1 VQGKVIE
8 IVLVSIDKEGK
19 RQREKE
25 RETEREGGRE
35 GKRETETERGET
47 ERAGKTH
54 FPNTLPVIHSFQ
66 LLSSS

>member
-1 VQGKVIE
+1 MREERK
-8 IVLVSIDKEGK
+8 
-19 RQREKE
+19 EKE
-25 RETEREGGRE
+25 REERKGGEEGERVQGRE